1 MQTFNQLDTKDI
13 LIWYKLN
20 HTVSLLVMCVCV
32 YVWREIKESKE

>member
-32 YVWREIKESKE
+32 SMFGER